1 MRLTTARIHLQYIQP
16 RAVYSCLCSENRFKP
31 IAIVVPADATLT
43 KFAVDKGLAGPDYSL
58 GTLVDDSRVVDA
70 VYAELLA
77 VGKRGGLVGTELIQG
92 LVLVS
97 EEWTA
102 ENVEGCHVGRTQ
114 QDQSL
119 LYACLTMMMSC
130 LYLNT
135 SHVVRVMPL
144 HSSLLQK
151 RSPS

>member
-1 MRLTTARIHLQYIQP
+1 
-16 RAVYSCLCSENRFKP
+16 
-31 IAIVVPADATLT
+31 VVPADATLT

-102 ENVEGCHVGRTQ
+102 ENVSP
-114 QDQSL
+114 D
-119 LYACLTMMMSC
+119 AD
-130 LYLNT
+130 
-135 SHVVRVMPL
+135 
-144 HSSLLQK
+144 SS
-151 RSPS
+151 